1 MSRTLKAKRT
11 RDGKRGPAKWIPT
24 DKELQAVEE
33 ACAKGCTM
41 KEVIV
46 TLGIS
51 ASTMY
56 DRMKDYPQL
65 ADAVD
70 RGTARSI
77 EAVRNA
83 LFINATNPAYGKD
96 GPTGPP
102 AGSVEAQKFFLQSRA
117 GDKVN
122 NSLEVTGKDGDA
134 LHVQVYLP
142 RQGRGPEA
150 A

>member
-11 RDGKRGPAKWIPT
+11 RDGKRGPAKWMPT
-24 DKELQAVEE
+24 KEELKAVEE
-33 ACAKGCTM
+33 AAANGCTM
-41 KEVIV
+41 KEIIV

-51 ASTMY
+51 HATLY
-56 DRMKDYPQL
+56 ERLKDCPEL

-70 RGTARSI
+70 RGVERSI
-77 EAVRNA
+77 QAVRNA
-83 LFINATNPAYGKD
+83 LFINATNPALGKD
-96 GPTGPP
+96 GPMGPP

-150 A
+150 G